1 MSASGLSGRSTVLDL
16 EEEEEYAL
24 EYLARIKIH
33 NPTDGGVLVELNGE
47 FDLSCLEALRGA
59 LDRARAPGRAV
70 FVDLSGIGFMDA
82 LCTRELLRRTGDG
95 SGRFELCQPS
105 LEASLSAAA
114 LGLWGGMKT
123 CIPEDPAYEAVIQ
136 EICRPRPEGDDA
148 QRTNRDLYT
157 TQSSGARD
165 E

>member
-1 MSASGLSGRSTVLDL
+1 MSASGLAGRSAVLDL
-16 EEEEEYAL
+16 EEKEYAL

-33 NPTDGGVLVELNGE
+33 NPTDDGVLVELNGE
-47 FDLSCLEALRGA
+47 FDLLCLEALRGA
-59 LDRARAPGRAV
+59 LDQARALGRAV
-70 FVDLSGIGFMDA
+70 FVDLSGVGFMDA

-123 CIPEDPAYEAVIQ
+123 SAV
-136 EICRPRPEGDDA
+136 RPSLSATSWMAATNMTMGDA
-148 QRTNRDLYT
+148 PVANQRSPTSSTSRT
-157 TQSSGARD
+157 TSGAQ
-165 E
+165 